1 MNLSAATLLA
11 PYLMITEEWFKIR
24 TQPPNSNTATRFTKG
39 HRLKIWQIMMTLKT
53 SPRNHFNTHWHQEI
67 MISIVESW
75 QMWECLNRLNC
86 KTTLEMCRFRK
97 MGLTHNR
104 SLMDKTKASWFL
116 NIICRSSWIGQRVRQ
131 SRYELVEK
139 LGQTLQIRALSL
151 GRPWKS
157 SCRKEG

>member
-39 HRLKIWQIMMTLKT
+39 HRLKIWQIMITLKT
-53 SPRNHFNTHWHQEI
+53 SKWINFNTHWHQEI
-67 MISIVESW
+67 KISILESW
-75 QMWECLNRLNC
+75 QMWEFSSRLNC
-86 KTTLEMCRFRK
+86 KMTLEMYRFRT

-104 SLMDKTKASWFL
+104 SLMDKTRARWFL

-131 SRYELVEK
+131 SRYEPVEK
-139 LGQTLQIRALSL
+139 IGQTLQIRALSS